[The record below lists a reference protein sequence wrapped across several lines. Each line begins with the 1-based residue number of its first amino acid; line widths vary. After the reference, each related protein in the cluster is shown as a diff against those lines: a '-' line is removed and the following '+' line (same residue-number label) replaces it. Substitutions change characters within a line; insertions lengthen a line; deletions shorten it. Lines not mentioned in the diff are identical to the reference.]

1 MNEEQTKIENVAK
14 SLCWNKLVE
23 KGDIAIWQKPKNH
36 LDCKF
41 RQNRPFC
48 QEDNNPD
55 KAWYVPHSFFYHHVL
70 ILFILFKF

>member
-23 KGDIAIWQKPKNH
+23 KGDIAIWLKPKNH

-41 RQNRPFC
+41 TQNRPFC